1 VGADN
6 HNRSTP
12 SRLNLQSKEF
22 RREPGVWGV
31 SASPRCFRGARKR
44 FKNEMVFAADYDTLP
59 AMLGA
64 TEDLRTI
71 LMRGNVGEA
80 PPPEML
86 QPLNLRFSLNLRK

>member
-1 VGADN
+1 
-6 HNRSTP
+6 
-12 SRLNLQSKEF
+12 
-22 RREPGVWGV
+22 
-31 SASPRCFRGARKR
+31 
-44 FKNEMVFAADYDTLP
+44 MVFAADYDTLP